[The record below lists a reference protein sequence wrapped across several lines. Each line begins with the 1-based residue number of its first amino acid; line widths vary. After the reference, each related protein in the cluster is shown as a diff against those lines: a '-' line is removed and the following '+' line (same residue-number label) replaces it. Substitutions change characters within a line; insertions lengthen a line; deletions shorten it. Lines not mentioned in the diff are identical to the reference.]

1 MKPFNYNLESS
12 FKTVRVSHTDKSE
25 NISNVRTALIVLN
38 SSHVYAY
45 NRAVPLLHAM
55 TLCHFLWHHIFIYP
69 LHHVPTLWFKIIVKP
84 AENELWQWSQRVETW
99 IIVCIIVHNQPC
111 MSPIQNLL
119 TFMVINWYS
128 WASIRIQATDAVMA
142 SIAHCLAVCA

>member
-1 MKPFNYNLESS
+1 M
-12 FKTVRVSHTDKSE
+12 
-25 NISNVRTALIVLN
+25 N

-45 NRAVPLLHAM
+45 NRAMPLLHAM

-84 AENELWQWSQRVETW
+84 AENELWQWSQRLETW

-142 SIAHCLAVCA
+142 SIAHCLAVETYDTSVCLTEPLTHNNIDIYCTTKTVNNRCLPIFL